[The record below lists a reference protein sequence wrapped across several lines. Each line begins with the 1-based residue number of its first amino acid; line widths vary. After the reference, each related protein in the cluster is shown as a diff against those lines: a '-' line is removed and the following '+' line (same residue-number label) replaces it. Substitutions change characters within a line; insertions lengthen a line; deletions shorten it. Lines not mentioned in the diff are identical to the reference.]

1 MKNYLSDCSIT
12 DWIGHSALV
21 NPGDNEEDDLMNEGT
36 SKPISSRDLPN
47 SPKRINRTV
56 SPDDGDDKSDR
67 KFPRT
72 RQEISVTL
80 DRMFKKERIRF

>member
-1 MKNYLSDCSIT
+1 MNRS
-12 DWIGHSALV
+12 HSLV
-21 NPGDNEEDDLMNEGT
+21 NPGDNEEDDLMDEGK
-36 SKPISSRDLPN
+36 SKQINSCDLPN
-47 SPKRINRTV
+47 SPKRANRAV
-56 SPDDGDDKSDR
+56 SPDDKDDKSDR